1 MITHTYISSDL
12 TKLFK
17 KPSLVFNQFFRSD
30 LKNKIEAW
38 FNPRQKW
45 LTQTIPNTW
54 CDKVTLI
61 PHLLFECLV
70 HYVEKEEGLQDQID
84 WSQDLKD
91 GHVSQQY
98 LDAIIKRDKTLRS
111 AYNYIK
117 FERPELERQ
126 HANSYPKTISANKE
140 RFVENKDGHYMMR
153 SCEELYGM
161 PYEQAYAETNRL
173 EKLIAKKDMITMK
186 TIIKYHEHLWT

>member
-1 MITHTYISSDL
+1 MIPYKLRDFYYSVRDFFSPRQRWL
-12 TKLFK
+12 TKK
-17 KPSLVFNQFFRSD
+17 
-30 LKNKIEAW
+30 
-38 FNPRQKW
+38 
-45 LTQTIPNTW
+45 IPNHW
-54 CDKVTLI
+54 CDKVFLI

-126 HANSYPKTISANKE
+126 HTNSYPKTISANIP

-153 SCEELYGM
+153 SCEELYGA

-173 EKLIAKKDMITMK
+173 EKLIAKKDMMTMK
-186 TIIKYHEHLWT
+186 TIVKYHEHLWT

>member
-12 TKLFK
+12 AKLFK
-17 KPSLVFNQFFRSD
+17 KPSLVFNQFFRGE
-30 LKNKIEAW
+30 LKYKIKAW

-70 HYVEKEEGLQDQID
+70 HYVEHEEGLQDEID
-84 WSQDLKD
+84 WSQDLKE
-91 GHVSQQY
+91 GHVTQQY
-98 LDAIIKRDKTLRS
+98 LDTIKKRDKTLRN

-117 FERPELERQ
+117 FERPILQRQ
-126 HANSYPKTISANKE
+126 HESSYPEIRPTNKE
-140 RFVENKDGHYMMR
+140 MFVTNEDGYSVMR
-153 SCEELYGM
+153 SCKDLYGM

-173 EKLIAKKDMITMK
+173 EKLIAKKDMMTMK
-186 TIIKYHEHLWT
+186 TIVKYYEHLWT